1 MPVTI
6 LERIAAGDPSALD
19 ECMDRYGGLIW
30 SLVRR
35 LAPDY
40 TDAEDIVQE
49 ILVGLWRSA
58 GRFDPRI
65 ASEATFI
72 TMIARRRLIDRQRRR
87 GRELDTVSIGNESLS
102 ASGDAEARLERGEEV
117 EKACKLLAALRPE
130 ERRVLELSLQQGL
143 SQSQIAAATNLPL
156 GTVKTH
162 ARRGLMR
169 LRRLLKIEPTDNE
182 E

>member
-1 MPVTI
+1 MGILDCSISSRWSGIVPVTI

-72 TMIARRRLIDRQRRR
+72 TMIARRRLIDRQAPSGSRARH
-87 GRELDTVSIGNESLS
+87 GLDWKRIPVGV
-102 ASGDAEARLERGEEV
+102 R
-117 EKACKLLAALRPE
+117 
-130 ERRVLELSLQQGL
+130 
-143 SQSQIAAATNLPL
+143 
-156 GTVKTH
+156 
-162 ARRGLMR
+162 
-169 LRRLLKIEPTDNE
+169 
-182 E
+182 